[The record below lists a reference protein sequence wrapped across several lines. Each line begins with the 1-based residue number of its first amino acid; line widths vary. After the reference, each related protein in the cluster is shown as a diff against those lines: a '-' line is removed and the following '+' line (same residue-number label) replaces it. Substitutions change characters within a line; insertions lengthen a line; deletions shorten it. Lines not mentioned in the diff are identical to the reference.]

1 MEFLVNEFLES
12 KDLWMDQLEKALCMA
27 DKLIYKTNLIPLSLW
42 KSQNIKCR
50 MKIPWFNAWRKFKE
64 KNKKHKNNKKING
77 RSAVDSSF

>member
-1 MEFLVNEFLES
+1 MYHKVLHNFQFWKVPPKGMEFLVNEFLES

-50 MKIPWFNAWRKFKE
+50 MKIP
-64 KNKKHKNNKKING
+64 
-77 RSAVDSSF
+77 